1 MEAKDM
7 TFAANLKAHTLPTP
21 VPAAAVAVAVVKVV
35 GELPW

>member
-1 MEAKDM
+1 MHQTNKKMLEEVPTKLNA
-7 TFAANLKAHTLPTP
+7 TP